1 MAKYHIS
8 PETGRPNICNPEK
21 TGICKYATDG
31 ENPPHYDNKIEAK
44 AAYEKAAAAEYGT
57 TTTLTKRK
65 TKQTTETEAQTSE
78 DEPKAVKY
86 SFVKEF
92 KVLEENFNKDFDG
105 IPTRFFKADLR
116 GNKIMSRNLDLD
128 KFNEIS
134 VEDKKAVL
142 KLAYV
147 DNQALAARLTSF
159 TSSPKDL
166 AMDDETVLKTAE
178 EMGLTDIR
186 KIENPKTLASL
197 KSDRAWVATMGEK
210 QIALTGSAVNSKNF
224 ASYRFRTQQEEFDS
238 KKSFTYVDIRTLAGG
253 KRILDKTDINVISE
267 GVGENTTTYDD
278 RIDSKLVTLQA
289 LKELE
294 DAQYEGSN
302 FISQKKYLKEN
313 ANGNSARAWED
324 KKNPKESHVEAAK
337 NSPLTKHFRKI
348 EIDDDVDLEEFK
360 RFENDYLE
368 VVNRL
373 PKVPKGK
380 ESELKIRKLGR
391 HSAHG
396 MYFPHKNIVAVDIRN
411 SGSTVHE
418 LAHQYDLA
426 IKGNASLRK
435 EFKDVVSGYTKALRI
450 PAGEPES
457 RAEYLATPTEVLAR
471 GFESYASNE
480 LGIKNSLIDHSK
492 FENYDHAPF
501 KDPVLKEKMFNFIRG
516 LYKEDEK

>member
-1 MAKYHIS
+1 MARYHIN
-8 PETGRPNICNPEK
+8 PETGNIGVCSAKIKCNFDMSE
-21 TGICKYATDG
+21 
-31 ENPPHYDNKIEAK
+31 EEHYGNKALALK
-44 AAYEKAAAAEYGT
+44 AAEVKMAEKYETPT
-57 TTTLTKRK
+57 TGRLT
-65 TKQTTETEAQTSE
+65 
-78 DEPKAVKY
+78 KY

-224 ASYRFRTQQEEFDS
+224 ASYRFRTKQEEFDS

-267 GVGENTTTYDD
+267 GVGENITTYDD

-302 FISQKKYLKEN
+302 FISQKKYLKESSGSV
-313 ANGNSARAWED
+313 ATAWEE
-324 KKNPKESHVEAAK
+324 KKDTDDVRKDMMK
-337 NSPLTKHFRKI
+337 NSSLNKHFKKI
-348 EIDDDVDLEEFK
+348 DLDNDVDPDEFA
-360 RFENDYLE
+360 RFEADYE
-368 VVNRL
+368 KVREHL
-373 PKVPKGK
+373 PKFPKGM
-380 ESELKIRKLGR
+380 EPSLHIRKLGK
-391 HSAHG
+391 HSSNSFHVHG
-396 MYFPHKNIVAVDIRN
+396 LFHPAKNAIALDL
-411 SGSTVHE
+411 SDGGSSSFIHENVHQWDLVSKNNISLSPE
-418 LAHQYDLA
+418 FRDLA
-426 IKGNASLRK
+426 K
-435 EFKDVVSGYTKALRI
+435 EYTKTI
-450 PAGEPES
+450 KMPPGMENKS
-457 RAEYLATPTEVLAR
+457 EYYSTSTEVAAR
-471 GFESYASNE
+471 MGEIF
-480 LGIKNSLIDHSK
+480 LHSKIGDDTMLLDSKK
-492 FENYDHAPF
+492 FENFDYAPVMNN
-501 KDPVLKEKMFNFIRG
+501 PELKAKVFSFFEKHM
-516 LYKEDEK
+516 K